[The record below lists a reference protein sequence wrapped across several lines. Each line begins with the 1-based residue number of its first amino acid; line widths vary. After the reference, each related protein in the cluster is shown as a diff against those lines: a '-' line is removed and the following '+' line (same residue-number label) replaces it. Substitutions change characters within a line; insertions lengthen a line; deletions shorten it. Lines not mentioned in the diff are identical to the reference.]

1 MEGLAIMATKTQDI
15 AAGIDVAMKTLRT
28 AMRGIQ
34 VRTAGFKKD
43 HEYLTRAVSHL
54 TVTLVDAEALLV
66 AESNRR
72 RRRR

>member
-1 MEGLAIMATKTQDI
+1 MATKTQDV

-43 HEYLTRAVSHL
+43 HDQLARAVSQL
-54 TVTLVDAEALLV
+54 AVTLVDAEALLH
-66 AESNRR
+66 AESPRR

>member
-1 MEGLAIMATKTQDI
+1 MATTKTQDV

-28 AMRGIQ
+28 TMRGIQ

-43 HEYLTRAVSHL
+43 HDQLTRAVSEL
-54 TVTLVDAEALLV
+54 TVTLLDAEALLH
-66 AESNRR
+66 AESPRR